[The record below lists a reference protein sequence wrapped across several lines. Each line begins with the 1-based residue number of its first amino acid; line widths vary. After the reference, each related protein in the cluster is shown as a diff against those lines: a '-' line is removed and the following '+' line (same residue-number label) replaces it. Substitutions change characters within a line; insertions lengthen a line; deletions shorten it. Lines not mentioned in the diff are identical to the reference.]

1 MEMKG
6 GFSLLQFI
14 ELLRIG
20 GILLLV
26 TPIAGSTEV
35 VKQGKPDTGG
45 CSLLDSQLPGIYLI
59 RDTEWDEPKTI
70 RMILR
75 NNSSCSVTLTI
86 TGEQTIV
93 KPGGKISQPPL
104 PVAEDGASVVLRY
117 KVNNVKE
124 PRAFL
129 DYWPYGDTVSS
140 LTLNG
145 GRSIKFLVKAEHLQR
160 GRQIAVSFNYEWEGF
175 SGRPGVEHLVYS
187 PSLL

>member
-1 MEMKG
+1 MDMKA

-14 ELLRIG
+14 ELLCFG
-20 GILLLV
+20 GIFLLV
-26 TPIAGSTEV
+26 TAIAGSTEV
-35 VKQGKPDTGG
+35 VEQGKPDIGG
-45 CSLLDSQLPGIYLI
+45 CSLLDIQRPSIYLI
-59 RDTEWDEPKTI
+59 RDIAWDEPETI

-86 TGEQTIV
+86 TGNQTIV

-117 KVNNVKE
+117 KVNSVKE
-124 PRAFL
+124 PWAFI

-160 GRQIAVSFNYEWEGF
+160 RRQIAVAFNYEWEGF
-175 SGRPGVEHLVYS
+175 LGSSGVEHMVYS
-187 PSLL
+187 

>member
-1 MEMKG
+1 MKG
-6 GFSLLQFI
+6 RFCLLRFI
-14 ELLRIG
+14 ELLCIC

-35 VKQGKPDTGG
+35 VEQGKPDTGR
-45 CSLLDSQLPGIYLI
+45 CSLLDSKLPSIYLI
-59 RDTEWDEPKTI
+59 RDTDWDEPKTI

-86 TGEQTIV
+86 TGNQTIV

-117 KVNNVKE
+117 KVNSVKE
-124 PRAFL
+124 PWAFI

-175 SGRPGVEHLVYS
+175 SGSSGVEHIVYS
-187 PSLL
+187 PGML